1 MTTES
6 ALAKYVSTSSVLRN
20 DLTTESTDGH
30 LLGTPMLKIGQYLP
44 ATSNNQLMY
53 PTTTTDC
60 WQNES
65 PCLIGHKRI
74 NPWADPERETGGT
87 DPPGKSQVAICFLRN
102 TGTDPP

>member
-1 MTTES
+1 MSTES
-6 ALAKYVSTSSVLRN
+6 ALWKDVSIESALRN
-20 DLTTESTDGH
+20 DVTTESTDGH
-30 LLGTPMLKIGQYLP
+30 LLGTPMLKVRQYLP
-44 ATSNNQLMY
+44 NNQLMY

-65 PCLIGHKRI
+65 PCLIGHKLI
-74 NPWADPERETGGT
+74 NPWADPERGTGGT